1 MANDE
6 EAGFPA
12 SFPPELGKTV
22 QTINE
27 AVLMVGALRTAAGV
41 DLFRRLGQTPAD
53 AASVAAA
60 CGLDQ
65 RGARL
70 LLELLASLGLL
81 TCDETDRYWCAMPG
95 LATLGR
101 LLLLFDGL
109 PETVRT
115 GRPVVAGDTPAGAGN
130 LYAEGVQF
138 LDLIG
143 RAAAEQCAARL
154 ARPGLRLLE
163 LGAGTALW
171 SRAIARRQPDVRVT
185 VVDLPPVMEK
195 TQQAV
200 AADGLQGRYDFIAGD
215 LFSADW
221 PADSSFDLVLVPN
234 LCHLFGPE
242 QNAWLLARAVRAL
255 RLGGRVAVIDILAE
269 ESDAASASVALYA
282 LGLLCRT
289 ATGQVYSFASYVQW
303 LRGAGLTAIERHEL
317 GGRPPLTVVEGIY
330 SP

>member
-1 MANDE
+1 MAKDG
-6 EAGFPA
+6 EAGLPA
-12 SFPPELGKTV
+12 SVPPELGKTV

-41 DLFRRLGQTPAD
+41 DLFSRLGQEPAN
-53 AASVAAA
+53 AASVAAL

-65 RGARL
+65 RGTRL
-70 LLELLASLGLL
+70 LLESLVSLGLL
-81 TCDETDRYWCAMPG
+81 TCDESDRYRCAMPG
-95 LATLGR
+95 FAVPDR
-101 LLLLFDGL
+101 LLRLFDGL

-115 GRPVVAGDTPAGAGN
+115 GRPIVAGDTPAGAGN
-130 LYAEGVQF
+130 LYAEGAQF

-143 RAAAEQCAARL
+143 RTAADQCAARL
-154 ARPGLRLLE
+154 ARPGLRILE

-171 SRAIARRQPDVRVT
+171 SRAIAGREPDVCVT

-200 AADGLQGRYDFIAGD
+200 AADGLQGRYAFIAGD

-221 PADSSFDLVLVPN
+221 PADGRFDLVLVPN
-234 LCHLFGPE
+234 LCHLFGQE
-242 QNAWLLARAVRAL
+242 QNEWLLARAVQAL
-255 RLGGRVAVIDILAE
+255 RPGGRVAVIDILSE
-269 ESDAASASVALYA
+269 ERGVASASVALYA
-282 LGLLCRT
+282 LGLVCRT

>member
-6 EAGFPA
+6 GAGLSA
-12 SFPPELGKTV
+12 SFPPELGNTL

-41 DLFRRLGQTPAD
+41 DLFRRLGCAPAD
-53 AASVAAA
+53 AASVATA

-70 LLELLASLGLL
+70 LLEALASLGLV
-81 TCDETDRYWCAMPG
+81 TCDETDRYRCVTPG
-95 LATLGR
+95 LAALNR

-130 LYAEGVQF
+130 LYVEGVQF

-143 RAAAEQCAARL
+143 RAAAEQSAARL
-154 ARPGLRLLE
+154 ARPGLRVLE

-171 SRAIARRQPDVRVT
+171 SRAIARRHPDVRVT
-185 VVDLPPVMEK
+185 VVDLPGVMEEA
-195 TQQAV
+195 QQAV
-200 AADGLQGRYDFIAGD
+200 AADGLQGQYDFIAGD

-221 PADSSFDLVLVPN
+221 PADGSFDLVLVPN

-242 QNAWLLARAVRAL
+242 QNEWLLARAVRAL
-255 RLGGRVAVIDILAE
+255 RPGGRVAVIEILADE
-269 ESDAASASVALYA
+269 RGAASSSVALYA

-289 ATGQVYSFASYVQW
+289 ATGHVYSFASYVQW
-303 LRGAGLTAIERHEL
+303 LRGAGLNAIERHDL
-317 GGRPPLTVVEGIY
+317 GGRPPLTMVEGMY
-330 SP
+330 SL